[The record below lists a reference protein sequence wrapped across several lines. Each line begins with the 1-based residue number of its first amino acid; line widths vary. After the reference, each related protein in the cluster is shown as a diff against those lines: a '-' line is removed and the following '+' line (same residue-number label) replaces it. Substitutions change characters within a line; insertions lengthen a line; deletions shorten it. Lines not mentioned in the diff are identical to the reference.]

1 MKKKYYVFRN
11 SWIQVLSC
19 YLQEYASFSLLV
31 LLYSLEKFL
40 DFYQLFQVYI
50 HLPS

>member
-1 MKKKYYVFRN
+1 MKKKNYVFRN

-19 YLQEYASFSLLV
+19 YLQEYASLFLLA
-31 LLYSLEKFL
+31 LPYSLGKFL
-40 DFYQLFQVYI
+40 DFYQVFQVYI